1 MPSLSRIKRLLPKP
15 VRKRGAEAR
24 DYVLRKWVGKSL
36 SRRLARPASRQP
48 HDLGGELIVSLT
60 SYPARFPTLHLTIAC
75 LLDQTVRADRT
86 ILWVAHD
93 DISRLSPEVRELEQ
107 RGLEIRGCEDFRS
120 FKKLIPAVEAF
131 PTAFIAT
138 ADDDLYYRRN
148 WLETLVNG
156 AEDGV
161 IACHRAHRIKRLAT
175 GQIAPY
181 AEWEIDVQDARARQ
195 PSMDI
200 LATSG
205 AGALYPPGSLGPF
218 VTDRTKFERLCPD
231 GDDLWF
237 HWCAGLA
244 GTRRKKVGTRMR
256 LVTWPRSQDLSLW
269 QTNEHGGNDAA
280 VAALQAEFGYP
291 G

>member
-1 MPSLSRIKRLLPKP
+1 
-15 VRKRGAEAR
+15 
-24 DYVLRKWVGKSL
+24 
-36 SRRLARPASRQP
+36 
-48 HDLGGELIVSLT
+48 LT
-60 SYPARFPTLHLTIAC
+60 SYPERFPTLHLTLAC

-86 ILWVAHD
+86 ILWLARD
-93 DISRLSPEVRELEQ
+93 DISKLSPEVRELEQ
-107 RGLEIRGCEDFRS
+107 CGLEVHGCENLRS

-138 ADDDLYYRRN
+138 ADDDLYYRRD
-148 WLETLVNG
+148 WLETLVEG
-156 AEDGV
+156 FEEGV
-161 IACHRAHRIKRLAT
+161 IACHRAHRIRRSAT

-181 AEWEIDVQDARARQ
+181 FQWEVDVQDARARQ

-205 AGALYPPGSLGPF
+205 AGALYPPGSLGER
-218 VTDRTKFERLCPD
+218 VTDRAQFQRLCPD

-237 HWCAGLA
+237 HWCARMM
-244 GTRRKKVGTRMR
+244 GTTHKKVGPRMR
-256 LVTWPRSQDLSLW
+256 LITWPDTQQSSLW

-280 VAALQAEFGYP
+280 IAALEREFGYL